1 MSTLTSSFSLRGG
14 HLEAAHFLWRAIGT
28 APPVNDLGFVDLV
41 ASIVRRPE
49 TRGVTDRAVDV
60 DHAAAAATDQMVMVV
75 ANAILESRWRAGRL
89 YATDEAF
96 GNEHC
101 KAVVHRL
108 Q

>member
-14 HLEAAHFLWRAIGT
+14 HLEAAHFLWRTIGT
-28 APPVNDLGFVDLV
+28 APPVNDFGFVDLV

-49 TRGVTDRAVDV
+49 TRGVADHAINV
-60 DHAAAAATDQMVMVV
+60 DHAAAGTTDQMVMVV
-75 ANAILESRWRAGRL
+75 AYAILESGWRACRL
-89 YATDEAF
+89 DATDEAF
-96 GNEHC
+96 GDEHC